1 MILSLIFGII
11 NIAMNDKYI
20 IAMFIV
26 AFNYKPIVRP
36 KNLNVEGPM
45 LNVKVFYQ
53 AKAIKSRLNENNNI
67 QLY

>member
-1 MILSLIFGII
+1 
-11 NIAMNDKYI
+11 MNDEYI

-36 KNLNVEGPM
+36 KNPSVESPIP
-45 LNVKVFYQ
+45 NAKVFYQ

>member
-11 NIAMNDKYI
+11 NIDMNDKYI
-20 IAMFIV
+20 TAMFIV
-26 AFNYKPIVRP
+26 AFNYQPIVRP
-36 KNLNVEGPM
+36 KNPSVESPIP
-45 LNVKVFYQ
+45 NAKVFYQ

>member
-1 MILSLIFGII
+1 
-11 NIAMNDKYI
+11 MNDKYI
-20 IAMFIV
+20 TAMFIV